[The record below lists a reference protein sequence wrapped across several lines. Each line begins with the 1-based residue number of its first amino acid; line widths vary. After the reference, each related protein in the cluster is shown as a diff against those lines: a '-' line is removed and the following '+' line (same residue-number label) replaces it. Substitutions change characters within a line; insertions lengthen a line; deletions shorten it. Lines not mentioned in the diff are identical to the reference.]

1 MRFCAHCGAPLKEDA
16 AFCPAC
22 GAPAEV
28 PGGGTVQADPAQPAT
43 PADRPKPPAQPVYQ
57 TQTAPGHDRQA
68 APRSGLRR
76 GPLAAGIVCLAAAI
90 LAFVK
95 PAIIPYSLPVGIA
108 LAVLGVMF
116 LVIASGKGSGAV
128 IAVFLA
134 VAILVPTVGEVSGLL
149 PQDYKL
155 IGIWRIV
162 GESDLALIEFQRG
175 NWTSSS
181 DGEIMASG
189 TWDFSDNILT
199 LHSGLLYGGEI
210 QLCYVTMIGDML
222 TLTDMEYNESVV
234 LRRWS

>member
-57 TQTAPGHDRQA
+57 TQTAPSHDRQA

-108 LAVLGVMF
+108 LAVLGYLGVSMLVAGIRNSSESVDLGGMKNLCVAAVATSVDAIAVGVSLAMGDTGFADAF
-116 LVIASGKGSGAV
+116 LATVLTFAITVIACVFGITAGAATGRIFGNAAR
-128 IAVFLA
+128 IAGG
-134 VAILVPTVGEVSGLL
+134 LVLIFIGLK
-149 PQDYKL
+149 P
-155 IGIWRIV
+155 
-162 GESDLALIEFQRG
+162 F
-175 NWTSSS
+175 
-181 DGEIMASG
+181 
-189 TWDFSDNILT
+189 FS
-199 LHSGLLYGGEI
+199 
-210 QLCYVTMIGDML
+210 
-222 TLTDMEYNESVV
+222 
-234 LRRWS
+234 